1 MKRILCYGDSNT
13 YGADPEGGSRFDE
26 TTRYPKVLASLLGA
40 EYEVIE
46 EGLPGRTT
54 VYETFVDPF
63 VNGRTYLYPCLL
75 SHWPLDLVTIMLGT
89 NDLSTG
95 SRVNAYY
102 AAAGAERL
110 VNLIRQVSMEQ
121 QLRCPQIL
129 LISPPLIAETTNSP
143 VIENVFS
150 LPAAAW
156 ESRHF
161 KRHFSDVAGARNCA
175 FLAAEDYTQT
185 GSDGVHITKESH
197 KNLAIALHKAILNC
211 IETETA

>member
-13 YGADPEGGSRFDE
+13 FGADPEGGCRFDE
-26 TTRYPKVLASLLGA
+26 KTRYPRRLAALLGLG
-40 EYEVIE
+40 YEVIE

-54 VYETFVDPF
+54 VYETFVDSY

-75 SHWPLDLVTIMLGT
+75 SHMPLDLVIIMLGT

-95 SRVNAYY
+95 ARVNAYY

-121 QLRCPQIL
+121 QMSCPKIL
-129 LISPPLIAETTNSP
+129 IVSPPLISDTTNNP

-150 LPAAAW
+150 MREASQ
-156 ESRHF
+156 ESKQFRQY
-161 KRHFSDVAGARNCA
+161 FSDVANARHCA
-175 FLAAEDYTQT
+175 FLAAEDYTQA
-185 GSDGVHITKESH
+185 GSDGIHMTKESH
-197 KNLAIALHKAILNC
+197 LALAEALNQAVRRLL
-211 IETETA
+211 ETA

>member
-26 TTRYPKVLASLLGA
+26 NTRFPKVLASLLGP

-54 VYETFVDPF
+54 VYETFVDPH

-75 SHWPLDLVTIMLGT
+75 SHMPLDLVILMLGT

-95 SRVNAYY
+95 ANVNAYY

-110 VNLIRQVSMEQ
+110 INLIRQLSMEQ
-121 QLRCPQIL
+121 QMPCPKIL
-129 LISPPLIAETTNSP
+129 VVSPPLISGMTKNP
-143 VIENVFS
+143 IINNVFTMS
-150 LPAAAW
+150 TASR
-156 ESRHF
+156 ESRKF
-161 KRHFSDVAGARNCA
+161 KQYFSDVANVRHCA
-175 FLAAEDYTQT
+175 FLAAEDFTEP
-185 GSDGVHITKESH
+185 GFDGVHITKQSH
-197 KNLAIALHKAILNC
+197 RKLAKALSREVQRLI
-211 IETETA
+211 

>member
-1 MKRILCYGDSNT
+1 MKRVLCYGDSNT
-13 YGADPEGGSRFDE
+13 FGANPEGGHRFDE
-26 TTRYPKVLASLLGA
+26 KTRYPKRLAALLGP

-75 SHWPLDLVTIMLGT
+75 SHMPLDLVILMLGT

-95 SRVNAYY
+95 ARVNAYY
-102 AAAGAERL
+102 AAAGVERL
-110 VNLIRQVSMEQ
+110 VNLTRQVSMEQ
-121 QLRCPQIL
+121 QMSCPQIL
-129 LISPPLIAETTNSP
+129 IVSPPLISDTTNNP

-150 LPAAAW
+150 MQEASR
-156 ESRHF
+156 ESRSFRTHY
-161 KRHFSDVAGARNCA
+161 SDVAAARHCA

-185 GSDGVHITKESH
+185 GSDGVHMTRESH
-197 KNLAIALHKAILNC
+197 LALAQALCL
-211 IETETA
+211 EVRRLLERG